1 MNKKI
6 HFSLSITILV
16 KIVALHFL
24 LYICSF
30 DFDFVKQIAFTE
42 VFSFRLFCFQIH
54 PFLKKRKKKKAR
66 EDVICKVFL
75 IGWQVWNR
83 YEQMCH
89 LFSEELCC
97 SLKCQNER
105 TRQEN
110 KERQWNKSI
119 NAWFGIKSGRP
130 KPSKTWIMEEA

>member
-1 MNKKI
+1 MKKKKMNKKI

-54 PFLKKRKKKKAR
+54 PFLKKRKKKKKAR

-75 IGWQVWNR
+75 IGWQVNWVSETDMNR
-83 YEQMCH
+83 CVIC
-89 LFSEELCC
+89 FRKNCV
-97 SLKCQNER
+97 
-105 TRQEN
+105 
-110 KERQWNKSI
+110 
-119 NAWFGIKSGRP
+119 AP
-130 KPSKTWIMEEA
+130 